1 MYMEKIKTRNR
12 GIFYRNTIMLLM
24 AIALVLPL
32 VSGCKEDSTVAPRPR
47 VEPKEETGKIALN
60 NANIHVMGVQYVYRT
75 PEKLSFKRFSDAT
88 LDMSNDVRRFSVTN
102 ALATT
107 GISIQFKTKSS
118 LINMTFT
125 PESGMTDRGSFK
137 VLKDGVD
144 FKTIPFSGPVSQ
156 PIQIELNDLP
166 TDKEH
171 VYEII
176 LPCYTNV
183 SLTKLE
189 LDAESSLM
197 AYTPAPK
204 GGVYISF
211 GDSITHGARQEGATY
226 LTYPYLLAQKLDMR
240 LYNLAVA
247 GARISMPMAETAK
260 DLPKADI
267 ITVLIGYNDFA
278 SANRT
283 ASQIERD
290 YRSFLTEIRNNQ
302 PSAEIYCITLLYTTN
317 TLNTTTG
324 LAPDD
329 VRNVIKDIVTEYQT
343 TDSKLHLIEGNQ
355 IITSSA
361 QLADQVHLNV
371 SGAGLLADGLYER
384 ITK

>member
-1 MYMEKIKTRNR
+1 
-12 GIFYRNTIMLLM
+12 M

-324 LAPDD
+324 LVPDD

-371 SGAGLLADGLYER
+371 SGASLLADGLYER